1 MTIEPIRV
9 ETRSLPTHLVGDDL
23 MDRADELATTVQAIA
38 AEEERQK
45 NLKDQMKAAMS
56 ELTSRQTRLALAVSR
71 REEYRDVEVE
81 ITISVDGGNVREVRR
96 DDGELIVERPPRERE
111 RQMFLKWAEDHGV
124 DDGCHEGG

>member
-23 MDRADELATTVQAIA
+23 MDRADELATTVQAIT

-81 ITISVDGGNVREVRR
+81 VEITISVDGGNVREVRR
-96 DDGELIVERPPRERE
+96 DNGELIVERPPRESE
-111 RQMFLKWAEDHGV
+111 RQMFLKWAEDHEV
-124 DDGCHEGG
+124 D